1 MSFNSRWTSKEQ
13 RTTFKVQRKFKV
25 QRPKTK
31 AHLRKMNIY
40 KYASPTAFYP
50 LAGKMIPWFAIPA
63 ALLFVAGLYVGFFV
77 APTDFQQGDAYRIM
91 FIHVPA
97 AWMGM
102 LLYVLMAFYAAI
114 GWAFNARLASM
125 MASSISITGALFT
138 LISLVTGSLW
148 GKPTWG
154 TWWVWDARMTS
165 TLILLFL
172 YIGFISLQSAIDDPR
187 RADRAGAVLA
197 IVGVINVPIIYYS
210 VQWWNTL
217 HQGATIRLLGKPTI
231 APPMLAALLT
241 MLAAC
246 WLYSIAVVLVRVR
259 YVILERERNAARVA
273 VIVVEA

>member
-1 MSFNSRWTSKEQ
+1 
-13 RTTFKVQRKFKV
+13 
-25 QRPKTK
+25 
-31 AHLRKMNIY
+31 MNLY
-40 KYASPTAFYP
+40 KYASPTAFYS
-50 LAGKMIPWFAIPA
+50 LAGKLIPWFAIPA
-63 ALLFVAGLYVGFFV
+63 ALLFIVALYVGFFV

-102 LLYVLMAFYAAI
+102 FLYVLMAFYAGI
-114 GWAFNARLASM
+114 GWSFNARLASM

-138 LISLVTGSLW
+138 LIALVTGSLW

-154 TWWVWDARMTS
+154 AWWVWDARMTS

-172 YIGFISLQSAIDDPR
+172 YIGFISLQSAIDEPR

-197 IVGVINVPIIYYS
+197 LVGVVNVPIIYFS

-217 HQGATIRLLGKPTI
+217 HQGATIRILNKPTI
-231 APPMLAALLT
+231 APPMLAAMLI

-246 WLYSIAVVLVRVR
+246 WLYSVAVVLVRVR
-259 YVILERERNAARVA
+259 HIILEREQNVARVA
-273 VIVVEA
+273 AVAVY

>member
-1 MSFNSRWTSKEQ
+1 MK
-13 RTTFKVQRKFKV
+13 
-25 QRPKTK
+25 
-31 AHLRKMNIY
+31 IY

-63 ALLFVAGLYVGFFV
+63 ALLFVAGLYVGFFI

-97 AWMGM
+97 AWIGM
-102 LLYVLMAFYAAI
+102 MLYVLMAFYAAI

-197 IVGVINVPIIYYS
+197 IVGVINVPIIYFS

-217 HQGATIRLLGKPTI
+217 HQGATIRILNKPTI
-231 APPMLAALLT
+231 APPMLAAMLI

-246 WLYSIAVVLVRVR
+246 WLYSIAVVLVRLR
-259 YVILERERNAARVA
+259 QIILEREQNVARVA
-273 VIVVEA
+273 AIAV

>member
-1 MSFNSRWTSKEQ
+1 
-13 RTTFKVQRKFKV
+13 
-25 QRPKTK
+25 
-31 AHLRKMNIY
+31 MNLY

-50 LAGKMIPWFAIPA
+50 LAGKMIPWFAIAA

-102 LLYVLMAFYAAI
+102 LLYLLMAFYAAI

-172 YIGFISLQSAIDDPR
+172 YIGFISLQSAIDEPR

-197 IVGVINVPIIYYS
+197 VVGVINVPIIYFS

-217 HQGATIRLLGKPTI
+217 HQGATIRILNKPTI
-231 APPMLAALLT
+231 APPMLAALLI

-246 WLYSIAVVLVRVR
+246 WLYSIAVVLVRLR
-259 YVILERERNAARVA
+259 YIILEREQNAARVA
-273 VIVVEA
+273 AMAV

>member
-1 MSFNSRWTSKEQ
+1 
-13 RTTFKVQRKFKV
+13 
-25 QRPKTK
+25 
-31 AHLRKMNIY
+31 MNLY
-40 KYASPTAFYP
+40 KYASPAAFYS
-50 LAGKMIPWFAIPA
+50 LAGKLIPWFAIPA
-63 ALLFVAGLYVGFFV
+63 VVLFAAGLYIGFFK

-102 LLYVLMAFYAAI
+102 MLYVLMALYAGV

-125 MASSISITGALFT
+125 MASSISVTGALFT
-138 LISLVTGSLW
+138 LLSLITGSLW

-154 TWWVWDARMTS
+154 TWWVWDARLTS

-172 YIGFISLQSAIDDPR
+172 YVGFLSLQAAIDEPK

-197 IVGVINVPIIYYS
+197 IVGVINVPIIYFS

-217 HQGATIRLLGKPTI
+217 HQGATIRILGKPSI
-231 APPMLAALLT
+231 APVMLAAMLT

-246 WLYSIAVVLVRVR
+246 WLYSVAVTLARVR
-259 YVILERERNAARVA
+259 CIIMERELNASL
-273 VIVVEA
+273 INDN